1 MAKKLREGDGK
12 AGIARAG
19 KRKLGYDTTQVDAFL
34 ERAHTLYD
42 SEGINL
48 TQQDIQSVSFELAK
62 DGYVISQVD
71 AALHR
76 LEQAVVDKQTA
87 WEIGQQGRV
96 AWKAQTEKLYQKVAS
111 HVERAPRERFKPG
124 APKQPSYDKKQV
136 DRIADQVVDKA
147 AAALGVDGVTQNDVK
162 GLADLNADAV
172 NNVIFTQRKGKKGY
186 DERQVDYFLN
196 VCVQLLSRIESY
208 ARISDYVANGGT
220 TANQSAANQST
231 GASHEASDQ
240 VTPLIANDTKRS
252 TAAEPQAV
260 TAAAG
265 ESFDALRQAE
275 QNLFPAP
282 ATAQAEAQSDV
293 SGSAP
298 SVPSAYTPQTI
309 NQVSTASNASA
320 VPVQAPSSTQSAVQS
335 PTVQYP
341 SVQQN
346 RQALP
351 VPSPSPDAPAA
362 VPASVRHDAS
372 ESADQVPPSFDPQP
386 KPAAT
391 AAEPA
396 QQAASPSA
404 NRNLTDGNPSLAA
417 LAHMAEVSQEL
428 PAVDASSFTPKM
440 PSLNTPNALKLN
452 TEPAANVANAVNT
465 FTPAEQP
472 APQAQSAA
480 ASHTTSP
487 VAPAV
492 QPATPAPSAMPVS
505 FAPAV
510 KPERNTGSVAV
521 PVVTQSVAQSA
532 MQYAAQSAAVPAVHD
547 GTLSPVETQSPTGQ
561 STSELPAAEK
571 TDNQHE
577 TKFNTLF
584 PLIPNFDDD
593 FGNSIPDLSFP
604 TLNDDDTKKEQ

>member
-162 GLADLNADAV
+162 GLADLNADTV

-208 ARISDYVANGGT
+208 ARISDYVANGG
-220 TANQSAANQST
+220 APASQSA
-231 GASHEASDQ
+231 GASHDASGQ
-240 VTPLIANDTKRS
+240 VTPLIANDAQRS
-252 TAAEPQAV
+252 TVAAPQAV
-260 TAAAG
+260 AAVAG

-275 QNLFPAP
+275 QNLFPAS
-282 ATAQAEAQSDV
+282 ATAQAEVQTGL

-298 SVPSAYTPQTI
+298 SVPSAYTPQTVS
-309 NQVSTASNASA
+309 QVPTTPNASA
-320 VPVQAPSSTQSAVQS
+320 VPVQTSSPAQSVVQS
-335 PTVQYP
+335 PTVQSQ

-346 RQALP
+346 RQVMP
-351 VPSPSPDAPAA
+351 VPSPSPDTPAGI
-362 VPASVRHDAS
+362 PASVRHDAA
-372 ESADQVPPSFDPQP
+372 ESAGQVPPSFEPQP

-391 AAEPA
+391 AVEPA
-396 QQAASPSA
+396 QQAASPSV

-417 LAHMAEVSQEL
+417 LAHMAEVSQEM

-440 PSLNTPNALKLN
+440 PSLNTPSALKLN
-452 TEPAANVANAVNT
+452 TEPAANTVNSL
-465 FTPAEQP
+465 TPAEQP
-472 APQAQSAA
+472 AHQPQPDA
-480 ASHTTSP
+480 ASHAASP
-487 VAPAV
+487 AAPAV
-492 QPATPAPSAMPVS
+492 QPSAPAAPAMPAS

-510 KPERNTGSVAV
+510 KPERNTGSIAV
-521 PVVTQSVAQSA
+521 PA
-532 MQYAAQSAAVPAVHD
+532 AAQSAAQPTPQNAAAPAASV
-547 GTLSPVETQSPTGQ
+547 GTQSPVEPQSQTDRPSAEQ
-561 STSELPAAEK
+561 SNAENPDK
-571 TDNQHE
+571 QHE
-577 TKFNTLF
+577 TKFDTLF

>member
-19 KRKLGYDTTQVDAFL
+19 KRKLGYDTAQVDAFL

-208 ARISDYVANGGT
+208 ARISDYVANGG
-220 TANQSAANQST
+220 ASANQST
-231 GASHEASDQ
+231 GASHEASGQ
-240 VTPLIANDTKRS
+240 VTPLIANDAQRS
-252 TAAEPQAV
+252 TVAAPQA
-260 TAAAG
+260 AAAVTG

-282 ATAQAEAQSDV
+282 ATAQAEGQTGA

-298 SVPSAYTPQTI
+298 SAYTPKTV
-309 NQVSTASNASA
+309 NQVPVTPSASA
-320 VPVQAPSSTQSAVQS
+320 VPVQAPLSAQSVVQS
-335 PTVQYP
+335 PTVQPTAVSSP
-341 SVQQN
+341 SIQRY

-351 VPSPSPDAPAA
+351 VPSPSPDAPAV
-362 VPASVRHDAS
+362 VPTTVRHD
-372 ESADQVPPSFDPQP
+372 SAELANQVPPSFAPEP

-391 AAEPA
+391 VVEPA
-396 QQAASPSA
+396 AQAGSQPM
-404 NRNLTDGNPSLAA
+404 NRNLTDSNPSLAA

-440 PSLNTPNALKLN
+440 PSLNTPSALKLS

-480 ASHTTSP
+480 ASHAASP

-521 PVVTQSVAQSA
+521 PVVAQF
-532 MQYAAQSAAVPAVHD
+532 AAQSAPQSAPATHV
-547 GTLSPVETQSPTGQ
+547 GTQSPVEPQSPTGQ
-561 STSELPAAEK
+561 PASELPAAEK
-571 TDNQHE
+571 PDNQHE
-577 TKFNTLF
+577 TKYSTLF

-593 FGNSIPDLSFP
+593 LGVSIPDLSFP

>member
-147 AAALGVDGVTQNDVK
+147 AAALGVDGVTQSDVK

-208 ARISDYVANGGT
+208 ARISDYVANGGA
-220 TANQSAANQST
+220 TANQSADTSYNAP
-231 GASHEASDQ
+231 GQ
-240 VTPLIANDTKRS
+240 VTPLIANNAQRS
-252 TAAEPQAV
+252 TVAAPQA
-260 TAAAG
+260 AAAVTG

-282 ATAQAEAQSDV
+282 ATAQAEGQTGA
-293 SGSAP
+293 SG

-320 VPVQAPSSTQSAVQS
+320 VPVQAPSSAQSAVQS

-351 VPSPSPDAPAA
+351 VPSPSPDAPTA

-440 PSLNTPNALKLN
+440 PSLNTPSALKLN
-452 TEPAANVANAVNT
+452 TEPAANVANVVNT

-480 ASHTTSP
+480 ASHAASP
-487 VAPAV
+487 VTPAV
-492 QPATPAPSAMPVS
+492 QPATPSAPAMPVS

-521 PVVTQSVAQSA
+521 PVVTQSAAQPVP
-532 MQYAAQSAAVPAVHD
+532 QSAAAPAAHD
-547 GTLSPVETQSPTGQ
+547 GPQSSVEPQSQTGQ
-561 STSELPAAEK
+561 PASELPAAEK
-571 TDNQHE
+571 PDNQHE

-593 FGNSIPDLSFP
+593 LGVSIPDLSFP

>member
-208 ARISDYVANGGT
+208 ARISDYVANGGV
-220 TANQSAANQST
+220 SANQST

-240 VTPLIANDTKRS
+240 VTPLIANDTQRS
-252 TAAEPQAV
+252 TVAVPQA
-260 TAAAG
+260 AAAVAG

-282 ATAQAEAQSDV
+282 ATAQAEAQSGI

-298 SVPSAYTPQTI
+298 SVPSAHTPQTI

-386 KPAAT
+386 KPVAT

-440 PSLNTPNALKLN
+440 PSLNTPSALKLN

-480 ASHTTSP
+480 ASHAASP
-487 VAPAV
+487 VTPAV
-492 QPATPAPSAMPVS
+492 QPATPSAPAMPVS

-521 PVVTQSVAQSA
+521 PVVTQSAAQFAPQSA
-532 MQYAAQSAAVPAVHD
+532 STPAAPV
-547 GTLSPVETQSPTGQ
+547 GTQSPVEPQSQTGRP
-561 STSELPAAEK
+561 TSELPAAEK

>member
-162 GLADLNADAV
+162 GLADLNANAV
-172 NNVIFTQRKGKKGY
+172 NNVIFTQRKGRKGY

-208 ARISDYVANGGT
+208 ARISDYVANGGAP
-220 TANQSAANQST
+220 ANKPA
-231 GASHEASDQ
+231 GASPDASGQ
-240 VTPLIANDTKRS
+240 VTPLIANDVQRS
-252 TAAEPQAV
+252 TVAAPQAV
-260 TAAAG
+260 AAAAG

-275 QNLFPAP
+275 QSLFPAP
-282 ATAQAEAQSDV
+282 VAAQTAVQTGIT
-293 SGSAP
+293 GSMP
-298 SVPSAYTPQTI
+298 TAYTPQTA
-309 NQVSTASNASA
+309 NPASNNPNAPVAPVEASSS
-320 VPVQAPSSTQSAVQS
+320 VQPTAPS
-335 PTVQYP
+335 P

-346 RQALP
+346 RQVLP
-351 VPSPSPDAPAA
+351 VPSPSRDESA
-362 VPASVRHDAS
+362 VASTSARHDAA
-372 ESADQVPPSFDPQP
+372 ESAGQVPPSFEPQP

-391 AAEPA
+391 AVEPA
-396 QQAASPSA
+396 QQVAPQPV
-404 NRNLTDGNPSLAA
+404 NRNLTDDNPSLAA
-417 LAHMAEVSQEL
+417 LAHMAEISQEL

-440 PSLNTPNALKLN
+440 PSLNTPSALKLN
-452 TEPAANVANAVNT
+452 VEHAANVTNA
-465 FTPAEQP
+465 FAPAEQSAYQP
-472 APQAQSAA
+472 QSAA
-480 ASHTTSP
+480 ASHAASP
-487 VAPAV
+487 AAPAV
-492 QPATPAPSAMPVS
+492 QPVAPAAPAMPVS

-510 KPERNTGSVAV
+510 KPERNTGSVTV
-521 PVVTQSVAQSA
+521 PV
-532 MQYAAQSAAVPAVHD
+532 AAQFTPQNAPQNVETPAASA
-547 GTLSPVETQSPTGQ
+547 GTQSPVEPQSPTGQ
-561 STSELPAAEK
+561 STSEKPNAENADK
-571 TDNQHE
+571 QHE
-577 TKFNTLF
+577 TKFDTLF

-593 FGNSIPDLSFP
+593 LGVSIPDLSFP